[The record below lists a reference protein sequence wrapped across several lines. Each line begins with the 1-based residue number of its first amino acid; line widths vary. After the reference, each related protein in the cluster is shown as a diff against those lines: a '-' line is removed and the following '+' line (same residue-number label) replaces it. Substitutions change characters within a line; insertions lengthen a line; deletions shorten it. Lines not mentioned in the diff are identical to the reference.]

1 MPCMKILKAV
11 TDNYY
16 YIYTIM
22 GRLYKYLFVLICI
35 FSNMD
40 AYAQSAGV
48 YPSICGNSG
57 SYNYTYTNTTGGSH
71 SSEYSIYRNG
81 VLIHSDFDGISSGLY
96 CQGLYFVSESTG
108 FILTHDGPS
117 GTSVY
122 KTTNYGDNWTQ
133 VAYGFNALAGFY
145 PVNEYCGYMVTYHWV
160 SPTPYWLIKFDLL
173 ADTVQTLIDNYTG
186 ASDIYLTDTLSGE
199 PLCQGLD
206 SVIFTMQ
213 NFGFYIN
220 VVMPEATGIDELNT
234 KPGLVI
240 YPNPTENGTFALSQS
255 KGNIKNVSLY
265 SSLGQQVK
273 TFDKAAIENNNYAV
287 DEFAAGLYLVVVH
300 TDKGDFKTRFIKR
313 N

>member
-1 MPCMKILKAV
+1 MV
-11 TDNYY
+11 R
-16 YIYTIM
+16 
-22 GRLYKYLFVLICI
+22 GYKYLFALFCM
-35 FSNMD
+35 FSNMH
-40 AYAQSAGV
+40 AYTQSAGV

-71 SSEYSIYRNG
+71 SSGYSIYRNG
-81 VLIHSDFDGISSGLY
+81 VQIRSDFDGLSTGLY
-96 CQGLYFVSESTG
+96 CQGLYFISESTG
-108 FILTHDGPS
+108 FLLTHDGPY
-117 GTSVY
+117 GTSAY
-122 KTTNYGDNWTQ
+122 KTSDYGDNWTQ

-145 PVNEYCGYMVTYHWV
+145 PVNEYSGYMVTYHWV

-220 VVMPEATGIDELNT
+220 VVMPEATGIYVQDA
-234 KPGLVI
+234 KPGLMI

-255 KGNIKNVSLY
+255 KGNIKKVCLY
-265 SSLGQQVK
+265 SSMGQQVK
-273 TFDKAAIENNNYAV
+273 TFDKADIENNNYAV
-287 DEFAAGLYLVVVH
+287 DEFAAGLYFVAVY